1 MRGADIS
8 QPSLFITKT
17 VEDFVPKEHPLRAL
31 RQLVDQALDEL
42 DGKLNRLYADEGRTS
57 VAPERLIRASLL
69 QVLFTIRSE
78 RQLVEHL
85 RYNMLYRWFVG
96 LEMDD
101 AVWHHA
107 TFSKNRERLLDE
119 ALMSGLFKSVLKLAR
134 RHRLLSSEHF
144 SIDGTL
150 IDAWAS
156 HKSFQPKDRSEDD
169 DDHQSGGK
177 ERDFRAERRSNET
190 HVSGTD
196 PDAELM
202 RKGNG
207 MEARLRY
214 GVHHVVENRN
224 HLIVAVGVEPA
235 ASVTERA
242 AAIELLKP
250 VAKDRVITVGGD
262 KGFDTRGFVRQCRE
276 QGITPHV
283 AQNTARKGGSAI
295 DERTT
300 RHAGY
305 AISQRKRK
313 MIETTFGWTKQYGG
327 LRRMMYRGIDKV
339 RGRVKLVT
347 CAFNL
352 LRISHLVP
360 IEAI

>member
-17 VEDFVPKEHPLRAL
+17 VEDFVPQEHPLRGIRKL
-31 RQLVDQALDEL
+31 IDQALSEL
-42 DGKLNRLYADEGRTS
+42 NDKFEQLYADEGRS
-57 VAPERLIRASLL
+57 SIAPERLIRASLL

-78 RQLVEHL
+78 RQLVEHI
-85 RYNMLYRWFVG
+85 RFNMLYRWFVG

-119 ALMSGLFKSVLKLAR
+119 SLMTSLFKSVLKIAQ

-144 SIDGTL
+144 SVDGTL
-150 IDAWAS
+150 LDAWAS
-156 HKSFQPKDRSEDD
+156 HKSFKPKDRKDNDD
-169 DDHQSGGK
+169 DPPSGGK
-177 ERDFRAERRSNET
+177 ERDFRNERRSNET
-190 HVSGTD
+190 HVSSTD
-196 PDAELM
+196 PEAELM

-214 GVHHVVENRN
+214 GVHHLVENRH
-224 HLIVAVGVEPA
+224 HLIVDAKVEPA
-235 ASVTERA
+235 ASVHEREVA
-242 AAIELLKP
+242 LKLLKK
-250 VAKDRVITVGGD
+250 VSKDRCITVGGD
-262 KGFDTRGFVRQCRE
+262 KGFDTRDFIKHCRE
-276 QGITPHV
+276 HHITPHV
-283 AQNTARKGGSAI
+283 AQNTARRGGSAI

-305 AISQRKRK
+305 EISQRKRK

-327 LRRMMYRGIDKV
+327 LRRMMYRGIKKV
-339 RGRVKLVT
+339 SARVMLVNS
-347 CAFNL
+347 AFNL
-352 LRISHLVP
+352 LRISHLIPV
-360 IEAI
+360 EAL

>member
-1 MRGADIS
+1 MRGADVS
-8 QPSLFITKT
+8 QPALFITKT
-17 VEDFVPKEHPLRAL
+17 VEDFVPKDHPLRAI
-31 RQLVDQALDEL
+31 RKLVDQALKEL
-42 DGKLNRLYADEGRTS
+42 DGKFERLYADEGRTS
-57 VAPERLIRASLL
+57 IAPERLIRASLL

-78 RQLVEHL
+78 RQLVEHI
-85 RYNMLYRWFVG
+85 RFNMLYRWFVG

-119 ALMSGLFKSVLKLAR
+119 SLMTSLFKSVLKIAQ

-144 SIDGTL
+144 SVDGTL

-156 HKSFQPKDRSEDD
+156 HKSFKPKDGQDD
-169 DDHQSGGK
+169 DGKSGGK
-177 ERDFRAERRSNET
+177 ERDFRHERRSNQT
-190 HVSGTD
+190 HVSSTD

-202 RKGNG
+202 RKGAG

-214 GVHHVVENRN
+214 GVHHLVENRN
-224 HLIVAVGVEPA
+224 HLIVDAKVEPA
-235 ASVTERA
+235 ASVHEREVA
-242 AAIELLKP
+242 LTMLKKTS
-250 VAKDRVITVGGD
+250 KDRPITAGGD
-262 KGFDTRGFVRQCRE
+262 KGFDTRQFVRECRE
-276 QGITPHV
+276 HGITPHV

-295 DERTT
+295 DARTT

-305 AISQRKRK
+305 EISQRKRK
-313 MIETTFGWTKQYGG
+313 LIEATFGWPKQYGG
-327 LRRMMYRGIDKV
+327 LRRMMYRGIEKV
-339 RGRVKLVT
+339 RGQVKLVT

-360 IEAI
+360 VEAL

>member
-1 MRGADIS
+1 MRGADVS
-8 QPSLFITKT
+8 QPALFITKT
-17 VEDFVPKEHPLRAL
+17 VEDFVPKEHPLRAI
-31 RQLVDQALDEL
+31 RKLVDQALKEL
-42 DGKLNRLYADEGRTS
+42 DGKFERLYADEGRTS

-78 RQLVEHL
+78 RQLVEHI
-85 RYNMLYRWFVG
+85 RFNMLYRWFVG

-119 ALMSGLFKSVLKLAR
+119 ALMTSLFKSVLKMAQ

-144 SIDGTL
+144 SVDGTL

-156 HKSFQPKDRSEDD
+156 HKSFKAKDGKDD
-169 DDHQSGGK
+169 DGGSGGK
-177 ERDFRAERRSNET
+177 ERDFHHERRSNRT
-190 HVSGTD
+190 HVSSTD

-202 RKGNG
+202 RKGAG

-214 GVHHVVENRN
+214 GLHHLVENRN
-224 HLIVAVGVEPA
+224 HLIVDAKIEPA
-235 ASVTERA
+235 ASVHEREVA
-242 AAIELLKP
+242 LTMLKQ
-250 VAKDRVITVGGD
+250 ASKDRPITAGGD
-262 KGFDTRGFVRQCRE
+262 KGFDTRPFVAQCRDH
-276 QGITPHV
+276 GITPHV
-283 AQNTARKGGSAI
+283 AQNTARQGGSAI
-295 DERTT
+295 DARTT

-305 AISQRKRK
+305 EISQRKRK
-313 MIETTFGWTKQYGG
+313 MIETTFGWPKQYGG

-339 RGRVKLVT
+339 RGQVKLVT

-360 IEAI
+360 VEAL

>member
-1 MRGADIS
+1 MRGADVS

-17 VEDFVPKEHPLRAL
+17 VEDFVPKEHPLRSI
-31 RQLVDQALDEL
+31 RKLVDQALDEM
-42 DGKLNRLYADEGRTS
+42 DGKFERLYADEGRTS
-57 VAPERLIRASLL
+57 IAPERLIRASLL

-78 RQLVEHL
+78 RQLVEHI
-85 RYNMLYRWFVG
+85 RYNLLYRWFVG

-101 AVWHHA
+101 VVWHHA

-119 ALMSGLFKSVLKLAR
+119 SLMTNLFKSVLKIAQ
-134 RHRLLSSEHF
+134 RHRLLSTEHF
-144 SIDGTL
+144 SVDGTL

-156 HKSFQPKDRSEDD
+156 HKSFKPKEGNDD
-169 DDHQSGGK
+169 DGPSGGK

-190 HVSGTD
+190 HVSSTD

-214 GVHHVVENRN
+214 GVHHLIENRH
-224 HLIVAVGVEPA
+224 HLIVDANVEPA
-235 ASVTERA
+235 ASVTEREVA
-242 AAIELLKP
+242 LKLLKK
-250 VAKDRVITVGGD
+250 ASKDRRITVGGD
-262 KGFDTRGFVRQCRE
+262 KGFDTREFVKQCR
-276 QGITPHV
+276 QHRITPHV
-283 AQNTARKGGSAI
+283 AQNTARRGGSAI
-295 DERTT
+295 DDRTT

-305 AISQRKRK
+305 EISQRKRK

-339 RGRVKLVT
+339 SARVKLVNS
-347 CAFNL
+347 AFNL

-360 IEAI
+360 IEAL